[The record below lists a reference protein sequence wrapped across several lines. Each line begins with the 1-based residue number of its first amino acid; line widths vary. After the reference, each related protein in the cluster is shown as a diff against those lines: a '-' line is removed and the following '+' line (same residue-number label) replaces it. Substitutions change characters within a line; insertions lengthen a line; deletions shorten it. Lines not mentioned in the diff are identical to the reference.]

1 MKDLKI
7 LAGKLQERLEKPLP
21 GLEAQLLMA
30 TKKRLKFP
38 FMTAVPSRAKPSGV
52 LILLYPFKEDI
63 FFILMR
69 RPDYTGVHS
78 GQISLPGGK
87 AEKNDRDIIE
97 TALREAH
104 EEVGIS
110 PSEVSIIGLLTP
122 LYIPPSNYIVTPVVA
137 WADHRPEFSGDPRE
151 VDEILE
157 ISFTDFVDD
166 RNVLKKRI
174 KLFMRISANFPC
186 FFIGGNIIW
195 GATAMMLSEFRVIL
209 KEVI

>member
-78 GQISLPGGK
+78 GQISLPVGK

-104 EEVGIS
+104 EEVGIL

-174 KLFMRISANFPC
+174 KLFMGISANFPC